1 VKKKENS
8 GYELLRNGLLL
19 SSLCVAQ
26 AAHAESAVNT
36 ISLPGPLKLKILWVV
51 AAVGL
56 IFVITRKQK
65 RARNRL

>member
-1 VKKKENS
+1 MKENS
-8 GYELLRNGLLL
+8 ANSGLWKVASL
-19 SSLCVAQ
+19 SILGITQSAHGGETSL
-26 AAHAESAVNT
+26 NT
-36 ISLPGPLKLKILWVV
+36 ISIPGPVVLKILWVV

>member
-1 VKKKENS
+1 MKET
-8 GYELLRNGLLL
+8 NGNGGLCKVVSL
-19 SSLCVAQ
+19 SILGVTQS
-26 AAHAESAVNT
+26 AHAETSLNT
-36 ISLPGPLKLKILWVV
+36 ISIPGPVLLKVLWIA

>member
-1 VKKKENS
+1 MNEISNGRLQKV
-8 GYELLRNGLLL
+8 GLLSIL
-19 SSLCVAQ
+19 GITHS
-26 AAHAESAVNT
+26 AHAETSLST
-36 ISLPGPLKLKILWVV
+36 ISIPGPVLLKVLWVA